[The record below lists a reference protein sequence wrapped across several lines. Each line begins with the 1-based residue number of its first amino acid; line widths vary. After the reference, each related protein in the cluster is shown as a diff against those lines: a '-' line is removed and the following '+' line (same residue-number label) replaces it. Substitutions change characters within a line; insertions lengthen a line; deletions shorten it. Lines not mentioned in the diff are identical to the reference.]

1 MLNMKISY
9 ILLLATVLTMFFSC
23 TEKTEEKNNV
33 VEVPKSNS
41 DSIIVKALT
50 PKLKT
55 DFPERVYAFR
65 KMADSTTEQQVIKY
79 ETFAALFVEYAQI
92 YKIHNQYSV
101 EDQENNTE
109 AYNII
114 RDEWVSLKLKLK
126 KKMSLITRSYEKR
139 LDAADARMNE
149 YLPEVYKKK

>member
-1 MLNMKISY
+1 MKISCVFF
-9 ILLLATVLTMFFSC
+9 LAGIVTIFFSC
-23 TEKTEEKNNV
+23 TEKTEKNIVVNV
-33 VEVPKSNS
+33 SKSKS

-55 DFPERVYAFR
+55 DFPERVYVFR
-65 KMADSTTEQQVIKY
+65 KMVDSTTQQQVIKY

-92 YKIHNQYSV
+92 YKIHNQYSL

-126 KKMSLITRSYEKR
+126 KKMSLITPSYEKR

-149 YLPEVYKKK
+149 YLPQVYKEK